1 MRAGWDTAG
10 CWDGWRNSARKK
22 WMLKCLHGSVTVL
35 CFNRFIPSKTFLYY
49 SWPNNLPY
57 QNCQHLEERRYLSVQ
72 CWIIIL
78 RVIISFN
85 ECKREEI
92 QRKLS
97 VVSLVKRDFNLTF
110 IQSQILSLILYKILL
125 FSPQL
130 LESNFR
136 AAKETLMTNERIKKL
151 ILPDSYYKVT
161 SYLSINPS

>member
-1 MRAGWDTAG
+1 MFVQTV
-10 CWDGWRNSARKK
+10 
-22 WMLKCLHGSVTVL
+22 ML
-35 CFNRFIPSKTFLYY
+35 TF
-49 SWPNNLPY
+49 
-57 QNCQHLEERRYLSVQ
+57 YL
-72 CWIIIL
+72 IIIL

-85 ECKREEI
+85 ECKREKI

-136 AAKETLMTNERIKKL
+136 AAKETLMTNEQIKKQL
-151 ILPDSYYKVT
+151 AL
-161 SYLSINPS
+161 LL

>member
-1 MRAGWDTAG
+1 MLTAMRAGTLLDAG
-10 CWDGWRNSARKK
+10 MAEEIQHGRTECWSV
-22 WMLKCLHGSVTVL
+22 CHGSVTVL
-35 CFNRFIPSKTFLYY
+35 CFNRFIPSKTFLDLF
-49 SWPNNLPY
+49 WPNNLPY
-57 QNCQHLEERRYLSVQ
+57 QNCQHSDFRVSTNSNVYYL
-72 CWIIIL
+72 IIIL

-136 AAKETLMTNERIKKL
+136 AAKETLMTNEQIKKQL
-151 ILPDSYYKVT
+151 ALLLWHHI
-161 SYLSINPS
+161 